1 MLSMII
7 CVLTSAGIT
16 LLLGFCSDLPYWESI
31 LPISVLGGVA
41 AVYLVMQDV

>member
-7 CVLTSAGIT
+7 SVLTSAGIT

-31 LPISVLGGVA
+31 LPISVLGGVVA
-41 AVYLVMQDV
+41 SYLVMLDV